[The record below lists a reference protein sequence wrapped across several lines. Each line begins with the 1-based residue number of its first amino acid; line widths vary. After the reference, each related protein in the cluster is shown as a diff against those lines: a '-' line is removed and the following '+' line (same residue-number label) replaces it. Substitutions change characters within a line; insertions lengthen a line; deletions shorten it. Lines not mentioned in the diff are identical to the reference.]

1 MSKFLSLILF
11 SILSASAWGSPP
23 SDQVQ
28 VNLNVEKWTLPN
40 GLTVLFHEDHSVP
53 LVNYQQWFRV
63 GSKDEVVG
71 KTGLAHFFEH
81 LMFRGSKNFP
91 EETFSR
97 VLNSK
102 GANFNASTTMDY
114 TNYYIEAPSSELE
127 YLIRVEADRMRNLTI
142 NPSTINPEREV
153 VKEERRSRYEN
164 SPEAFQWVI
173 LPELMY
179 KNLPYRW
186 PTIGSMK
193 DLNSASVADFQ
204 NFYNEFYA
212 PNNAVIVVAGDFK
225 TADAKKWIEKAYGNF
240 AAQELKRPEYKPEVP
255 QTYD

>member
-164 SPEAFQWVI
+164 SPEAFS
-173 LPELMY
+173 
-179 KNLPYRW
+179 W
-186 PTIGSMK
+186 PFISKSTSMK
-193 DLNSASVADFQ
+193 FSRSL
-204 NFYNEFYA
+204 
-212 PNNAVIVVAGDFK
+212 
-225 TADAKKWIEKAYGNF
+225 
-240 AAQELKRPEYKPEVP
+240 
-255 QTYD
+255 

>member
-1 MSKFLSLILF
+1 
-11 SILSASAWGSPP
+11 
-23 SDQVQ
+23 
-28 VNLNVEKWTLPN
+28 
-40 GLTVLFHEDHSVP
+40 
-53 LVNYQQWFRV
+53 
-63 GSKDEVVG
+63 
-71 KTGLAHFFEH
+71 
-81 LMFRGSKNFP
+81 
-91 EETFSR
+91 
-97 VLNSK
+97 
-102 GANFNASTTMDY
+102 
-114 TNYYIEAPSSELE
+114 
-127 YLIRVEADRMRNLTI
+127 MRNLTI

-255 QTYD
+255 PLVDDKVNIKFKEGFLNIKIDKSNNIFMSGPVSNIKNIKIDI